1 MNFII
6 YKGVKV
12 SEVKE
17 SSNVILMNLAGYK
30 YCGNDYDMTA
40 VKNTLISLPLKKVI
54 TTKVACSL
62 INDILTG
69 RGNNTVVDNLINEL
83 TDVRNATCTLN
94 DFTVLDP
101 KASELYEIN
110 IETAEIYS
118 L

>member
-12 SEVKE
+12 SEVKD
-17 SSNVILMNLAGYK
+17 SSNTILMNLTGYK

-40 VKNTLISLPLKKVI
+40 IKNTITSLPLKKVI

-62 INDILTG
+62 INDILVG
-69 RGNNTVVDNLINEL
+69 RGNNTVVDNLLNEL
-83 TDVRNATCTLN
+83 TDISNAIRSLN

-110 IETAEIYS
+110 LETAEIYS

>member
-12 SEVKE
+12 SEIRE
-17 SSNVILMNLAGYK
+17 SNSAIFMNLAGFQCHK
-30 YCGNDYDMTA
+30 NYDLTA
-40 VKNTLISLPLKKVI
+40 IRNVLMDLPLKKMI
-54 TTKVACSL
+54 TTKVVCSL
-62 INDILTG
+62 INDILIG
-69 RGNNTVVDNLINEL
+69 RGNATVVDNLIKEI
-83 TDVRNATCTLN
+83 TSVTNALRSLN

-110 IETAEIYS
+110 LETAEIYS

>member
-1 MNFII
+1 MNFLI

-17 SSNVILMNLAGYK
+17 SNNVILVNLAGWK
-30 YCGNDYDMTA
+30 CCGNYDMTA
-40 VKNTLISLPLKKVI
+40 IKNTITSLPLKKVI

-62 INDILTG
+62 INDILVG
-69 RGNNTVVDNLINEL
+69 RGNNTVVDNLLNEL
-83 TDVRNATCTLN
+83 TDVSNAISSLN
-94 DFTVLDP
+94 DFAVLDP

-110 IETAEIYS
+110 LETAEIYS